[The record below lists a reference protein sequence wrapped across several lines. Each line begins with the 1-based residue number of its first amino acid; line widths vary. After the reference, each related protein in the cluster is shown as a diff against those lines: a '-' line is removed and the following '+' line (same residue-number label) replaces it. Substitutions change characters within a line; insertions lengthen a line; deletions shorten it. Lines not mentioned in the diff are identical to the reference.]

1 MATENHI
8 QVPEDATDA
17 RKEIAVGGT
26 PQSVFDFPW
35 PYFNVADI
43 KVYVDGVLQ
52 TTGYTLAPTA
62 TKEGGFEGG
71 TVTFAV
77 ALTNKTVIV
86 EREVALSRT
95 DDFPYPSNKLAI
107 QALNTALDRVT
118 ALFQQFRRLFKR
130 TIRAPIA
137 DTLDLGE
144 LPVAAQ
150 RAGLLLGFDGNGQLV
165 VRAESGGAALILP
178 LALAQGGTGASD
190 AAGARAALGLGDL
203 ATLDLSDLVLE
214 SATITA
220 GENLADRDLIYQ
232 DVFNERGNGAA
243 RWYKIDADATG
254 PVRISPRIG
263 IALAAIT
270 AGNTGLAQVRPG
282 RVAGFSGLTAG
293 LPVFASATAG
303 ALTQTPPAIP
313 ASGAQIATRLIGYAA
328 SATEIDFDPDDDT
341 VFTAR
346 SAAVAVDGTIT
357 VQHFPDAGAAERV
370 PGAYLVAATSE
381 GVIAGGTASAPVFGF
396 AAGSAG
402 NLTDNNSGTTADSGG
417 TGDLTA
423 ASEAN
428 RRVFVVD
435 YGSNKSLTKIELVS
449 GRRASGANSSNYGLY
464 HSTDG
469 STWTQAGSNFVLT
482 GTAATQTIT
491 VSATA
496 RYIALI
502 AVAENQGT
510 GGLLS
515 GVRATELRGYALT
528 GAREEP
534 VLVGSATIDA
544 AATDRVICRFDDGAG
559 ANADTRTT
567 FVNRT
572 NATRDLAVEVVL

>member
-1 MATENHI
+1 MAINTTTTRAG
-8 QVPEDATDA
+8 QTGDGTTTVFPVPFVFFGPDEIEVIERTIATGA
-17 RKEIAVGGT
+17 E
-26 PQSVFDFPW
+26 
-35 PYFNVADI
+35 
-43 KVYVDGVLQ
+43 
-52 TTGYTLAPTA
+52 A
-62 TKEGGFEGG
+62 TKTRPTDYAVTGGNGSTGSVAAVTAPAATVEWYVRRKTKRTQETVYGEGDP
-71 TVTFAV
+71 FA
-77 ALTNKTVIV
+77 AKTH
-86 EREVALSRT
+86 ER
-95 DDFPYPSNKLAI
+95 
-107 QALNTALDRVT
+107 ALDRALAISQEIEEQIGRSLQFPKTDPAAPALPSIEALKGRFIYVT
-118 ALFQQFRRLFKR
+118 
-130 TIRAPIA
+130 P
-137 DTLDLGE
+137 
-144 LPVAAQ
+144 
-150 RAGLLLGFDGNGQLV
+150 AGAIVGFDIATL
-165 VRAESGGAALILP
+165 GAIALP
-178 LALAQGGTGASD
+178 LSLAQGGTGATT
-190 AAGARAALGLGDL
+190 AAAARAALGIAD
-203 ATLDLSDLVLE
+203 APETT
-214 SATITA
+214 ATITA
-220 GENLADRDLIYQ
+220 GENLADRDQIYQ
-232 DVFNERGNGAA
+232 DVFNQRGNGAT

-346 SAAVAVDGTIT
+346 SSAVAVDGTIT

-370 PGAYLVAATSE
+370 PGAYLVAATTE

-396 AAGSAG
+396 AAGTAG

-449 GRRASGANSSNYGLY
+449 GRRASGAGSSNYGLY

-469 STWTQAGSNFVLT
+469 STWTQAGSNFLLT

-515 GVRATELRGYALT
+515 GVRATELRAYELQQT
-528 GAREEP
+528 RQEP
-534 VLVGSATIDA
+534 VVVGGTQIDG
-544 AATDRVICRFDDGAG
+544 AATDRVACRFDDGAG